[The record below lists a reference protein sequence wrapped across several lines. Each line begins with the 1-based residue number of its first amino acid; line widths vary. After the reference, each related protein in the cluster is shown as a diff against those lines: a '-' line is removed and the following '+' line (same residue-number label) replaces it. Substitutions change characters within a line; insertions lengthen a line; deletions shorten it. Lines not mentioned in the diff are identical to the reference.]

1 VTLFINFHLLF
12 FLHILGSIDIS
23 QASSRYINAPM
34 YMINYKGIGK
44 YVQSINLHPLWKNKK
59 SIIIF

>member
-44 YVQSINLHPLWKNKK
+44 YVQSINLHPLWKN
-59 SIIIF
+59 